1 MSKKILLISNDVV
14 GETMAGPGIR
24 YTELARELGKEH
36 QVLLAAPAPSTT
48 PDPDIKLITYAHGDW
63 SSLVPQVSRSEVIVA
78 QSLHPTLLKAVRGS
92 GARYIADL
100 YDPIVL
106 ENLEAQKV
114 LDLNVQ
120 SAHNRFFLSIA
131 NAQLALADHILCAS
145 DRQRDYW
152 LGNLT
157 ALGRLTP
164 DLYRDD
170 PSLTSLIS
178 LLPFG
183 YANQNPKITAPDAL
197 ELFIPH
203 FNPKKDHVIIWGGGV
218 WNWFDP
224 LTLIKAIHQIGK
236 KRNDIKLLFLGTKH
250 PNPHTPEMKMIT
262 KAHALAEELRLKDSL
277 VFFNEGWVPYD
288 QLANFLAPASIG
300 ASLHFDHAETRMSFR
315 TRILSYIWA
324 GLPILATRGDA
335 LSDFV
340 EREGLGLTVDYQDEV
355 GVQKAI
361 VQLVDDAD
369 LRRSIKEN
377 MARVWPIFTWDRLI
391 KPLSARIEQDA
402 FANQRV
408 NQYDYWRLVSQYYLA
423 GANKVRSTKG
433 LGGIIGKLKRK
444 P

>member
-1 MSKKILLISNDVV
+1 MPKKVLLISNDIV

-24 YTELARELGKEH
+24 YTELAKELSKDH
-36 QVLLAAPAPSTT
+36 QVLLAAPTPSTT
-48 PDPDIKLITYAHGDW
+48 PEEGIKLMTYRHGDW
-63 SSLVPQVSRSEVIVA
+63 PSLVPKVAWADVVIA
-78 QSLHPTLLKAVRGS
+78 QSLHPILLKAVRGTDT
-92 GARYIADL
+92 RFVADL
-100 YDPIVL
+100 YDPVVL

-114 LDLNVQ
+114 INLATQ
-120 SAHNRFFLSIA
+120 SANNSFFLSIA
-131 NAQLALADHILCAS
+131 NAQLALADHVLCAS

-164 DLYRDD
+164 ELYRSDA
-170 PSLTSLIS
+170 SLNSLIS

-183 YANQNPKITAPDAL
+183 YTNKNPKVTAPNSL
-197 ELFIPH
+197 EMFIPH

-224 LTLIKAIHQIGK
+224 LTLIKALHQIAK

-262 KAHALAEELRLKDSL
+262 KAHVLAEELRLKDNL

-288 QLANFLAPASIG
+288 QLANFLSPASIG
-300 ASLHFDHAETRMSFR
+300 ASLHFDHAETRLSFR

-340 EREGLGLTVDYQDEV
+340 EREGLGLTVDYKDEA

-361 VQLVDDAD
+361 IELVDNKE
-369 LRRSIKEN
+369 LRRGIKEN

-402 FANQRV
+402 FTNQTI
-408 NQYDYWRLVSQYYLA
+408 NQLDYWRLVNRYYWS
-423 GANKVRSTKG
+423 GIQKVRVNKG
-433 LGGIIGKLKRK
+433 IAGVVGKLKRK
-444 P
+444 